1 MTKYSY
7 DYRIQFIDKSYCTG
21 NTLLGLGEFHNWINQ
36 HKKDFIILADNIII
50 NRRNISIIEIKEK
63 IEFPDE
69 KKEKVS

>member
-21 NTLLGLGEFHNWINQ
+21 NTFLDLEEFHNWINQ
-36 HKKDFIILADNIII
+36 HKKDFIILADNTII
-50 NRRNISIIEIKEK
+50 NRRNVSIIEIKEK
-63 IEFPDE
+63 IELPNE